1 MAALSIRDLDD
12 SVKEKLRLRAARHGR
27 SMEAEIRLIL
37 TEATTEEER
46 PRTDLFSALTKRFAQ
61 LGGVDLEVPTRTTPP
76 RAADFGE

>member
-27 SMEAEIRLIL
+27 SMEVEIRMILI
-37 TEATTEEER
+37 AAAAEER
-46 PRTDLFSALTKRFAQ
+46 PGCDLFSALAERFAQ
-61 LGGVDLEVPTRTTPP
+61 MAGVDLDVPARTTSP